1 MLAILGS
8 YKMDFSSI
16 TLSIYLIALVI
27 IVMITSLIHHRFYPE
42 FFTRLKIRRI
52 INRYLYKE
60 YYQLLE
66 NVDITCSD
74 GHQLFIKQLLVS
86 RYGIFIIDTYHY
98 RGTIY
103 GSDHQVKW
111 LSQSKMSSTKF
122 INPSIERRAICTLL
136 SDYLYLPQE
145 VCDVINV
152 FTGNSQLL
160 SPPPKNCCKI
170 NGLTKVIEQHKNVL
184 ISPNLL
190 PDIVTVLTLKQK
202 KSPLV
207 IKNA

>member
-1 MLAILGS
+1 
-8 YKMDFSSI
+8 MDFSSI
-16 TLSIYLIALVI
+16 TLSIFIITLVI
-27 IVMITSLIHHRFYPE
+27 IITLISVIYHRFYPE
-42 FFTRLKIRRI
+42 FFTRIKIRKSIKRS
-52 INRYLYKE
+52 LYDKH
-60 YYQLLE
+60 YQLVE

-74 GHQLFIKQLLVS
+74 GHQLYIKQLLVS
-86 RYGIFIIDTYHY
+86 RYGLFILDTYHY
-98 RGTIY
+98 RGIIY

-122 INPSIERRAICTLL
+122 INPSMERRPVCALL
-136 SDYLYLPQE
+136 SEYLHLPQE

-160 SPPPKNCCKI
+160 SPPPKNCCKL
-170 NGLTKVIEQHKNVL
+170 NGLIDIIDQHRNVL
-184 ISPNLL
+184 ISLNLL